1 MFADNLLQPSTSA
14 QKQSKLLSDSLAVVE
29 ETLSQSKKKTVPRKS
44 FSDSLSAFFQ
54 ESMEDLLDGA
64 VAEVKRS
71 LTKGQPKKP
80 IGIELLLQKTLQ
92 QENDH
97 EAPITRRLTL
107 VLESD
112 KIEQLKEIAREQKQP
127 LKNILSDLVD
137 SFLRKKK

>member
-1 MFADNLLQPSTSA
+1 
-14 QKQSKLLSDSLAVVE
+14 
-29 ETLSQSKKKTVPRKS
+29 
-44 FSDSLSAFFQ
+44 
-54 ESMEDLLDGA
+54 MEDLLDGA